1 MNTSGFPQNPYMGV
15 PPQVPPTAVAPYMPN
30 AQKPNT
36 IYIVFYWLRFIV
48 HAAHIGFWIFIVA
61 TLRSGSTD
69 YEQGLGMVIG
79 IMLLILGTPYI
90 LYILLQIISAI
101 MYQRGKLFGLVMGI
115 NIYGAVLAGIAAFS
129 FFPSRLDNTTIE
141 LTVHILLTFIVCIVW
156 MVVCILYSV
165 DCARH
170 MQDIKR
176 QREHQRLAMQQAA
189 AAYPAYGGG
198 VVPQYTQ
205 IGYEQRPPYYYQ

>member
-1 MNTSGFPQNPYMGV
+1 MSTPGFPQNPYMGV
-15 PPQVPPTAVAPYMPN
+15 PPQVPPITVAPYGPS

-69 YEQGLGMVIG
+69 FEQGLGMVIG
-79 IMLLILGTPYI
+79 TMLLISGVPYI
-90 LYILLQIISAI
+90 VYIILQIIGAS
-101 MYQRGKLFGLVMGI
+101 MYQRGKFFGLVMGI
-115 NIYGAVLAGIAAFS
+115 NIYGAVLAGIPV
-129 FFPSRLDNTTIE
+129 FFLFYLGIE
-141 LTVHILLTFIVCIVW
+141 GGAVELMSGGLIFLAW
-156 MVVCILYSV
+156 AVVCILYSV
-165 DCARH
+165 NCARH

-176 QREHQRLAMQQAA
+176 QREHQWLAMQQAA

-198 VVPQYTQ
+198 MVPQYTQ

>member
-15 PPQVPPTAVAPYMPN
+15 PPQVPPTAAVPYGPS

-69 YEQGLGMVIG
+69 FEQGLGMVIG
-79 IMLLILGTPYI
+79 TMLLISGVPYI
-90 LYILLQIISAI
+90 VYMILQIIGAF

-141 LTVHILLTFIVCIVW
+141 LTVHILLIFIVCIVW

-205 IGYEQRPPYYYQ
+205 IGYEQQPPYYYQ

>member
-1 MNTSGFPQNPYMGV
+1 MSTPGFPQNPYRGV
-15 PPQVPPTAVAPYMPN
+15 PPQVPPTVAAPYGPS

-69 YEQGLGMVIG
+69 FEQGLGMVIG
-79 IMLLILGTPYI
+79 TMLLISGVPYI
-90 LYILLQIISAI
+90 VYIILQIIGAS
-101 MYQRGKLFGLVMGI
+101 MYQRGKFFGLVMGI
-115 NIYGAVLAGIAAFS
+115 NIYGAVLAGIAV
-129 FFPSRLDNTTIE
+129 FFLFYLGIE
-141 LTVHILLTFIVCIVW
+141 GGAVELMSGGLIFLAW
-156 MVVCILYSV
+156 AVVCILYSV
-165 DCARH
+165 NCARH

-176 QREHQRLAMQQAA
+176 QREHQRLTMQQAA

-198 VVPQYTQ
+198 MVPQYTQ

>member
-1 MNTSGFPQNPYMGV
+1 MSTPGFPQNPYVGV
-15 PPQVPPTAVAPYMPN
+15 PPQVPPITVAPYGPS

-48 HAAHIGFWIFIVA
+48 HAAHIGFWIFIVT

-69 YEQGLGMVIG
+69 FEQGLGMVIG
-79 IMLLILGTPYI
+79 TMLLISGVPYI
-90 LYILLQIISAI
+90 VYIILQIIGAS
-101 MYQRGKLFGLVMGI
+101 MYQRGKFFGLVMGI
-115 NIYGAVLAGIAAFS
+115 NIYGAVLAGIPV
-129 FFPSRLDNTTIE
+129 FFLFYLGIE
-141 LTVHILLTFIVCIVW
+141 GGAVELMSGGLIFLAW
-156 MVVCILYSV
+156 AVVCILYSV
-165 DCARH
+165 NCARH

-176 QREHQRLAMQQAA
+176 QREHQRLTMQQAA

-198 VVPQYTQ
+198 MVPQYTQ

>member
-1 MNTSGFPQNPYMGV
+1 M
-15 PPQVPPTAVAPYMPN
+15 
-30 AQKPNT
+30 
-36 IYIVFYWLRFIV
+36 

-115 NIYGAVLAGIAAFS
+115 NIYGAVLAGIAV
-129 FFPSRLDNTTIE
+129 FFLFFLGVEGGKVE
-141 LTVHILLTFIVCIVW
+141 LISGGLMSLLGMT
-156 MVVCILYSV
+156 VCILYSV

-198 VVPQYTQ
+198 MVPQYTQ
-205 IGYEQRPPYYYQ
+205 IGYEQQPPYYYQ

>member
-15 PPQVPPTAVAPYMPN
+15 PPQVPPTAAVPYGPS

-69 YEQGLGMVIG
+69 FEQGLGMVIG
-79 IMLLILGTPYI
+79 TMLLISGVPYI
-90 LYILLQIISAI
+90 VYIILQIIGAS
-101 MYQRGKLFGLVMGI
+101 MYQRGKFFGLVMGI
-115 NIYGAVLAGIAAFS
+115 NIYGAVLAGIPV
-129 FFPSRLDNTTIE
+129 FFLFYLGIE
-141 LTVHILLTFIVCIVW
+141 SGAVELMSGGLIFLAW
-156 MVVCILYSV
+156 AVVCILYSV
-165 DCARH
+165 NCARH

-176 QREHQRLAMQQAA
+176 QREHQRLTMQQAA

-198 VVPQYTQ
+198 MVPQYTQ

>member
-1 MNTSGFPQNPYMGV
+1 MSTPGFPQNPYMGV
-15 PPQVPPTAVAPYMPN
+15 PPQVPPTVAAPYGPS

-69 YEQGLGMVIG
+69 FEQGLGMVIG
-79 IMLLILGTPYI
+79 TMLLILGTPYI
-90 LYILLQIISAI
+90 LYIILQIISAI
-101 MYQRGKLFGLVMGI
+101 MYQRGKLFGLAMGV
-115 NIYGAVLAGIAAFS
+115 NIYGAVLAGIAV
-129 FFPSRLDNTTIE
+129 FFLFYLGIE
-141 LTVHILLTFIVCIVW
+141 GGAVELMSGGLIFLAW
-156 MVVCILYSV
+156 AVVCILYSV
-165 DCARH
+165 NCARH

-176 QREHQRLAMQQAA
+176 QREHQRLTMQQAA

-198 VVPQYTQ
+198 MVPQYTQ

>member
-1 MNTSGFPQNPYMGV
+1 MSTPGFPQNPYMGV
-15 PPQVPPTAVAPYMPN
+15 PPQVPPTAAVPYGPS

-69 YEQGLGMVIG
+69 FEQGLGMVIG
-79 IMLLILGTPYI
+79 TMLLISGVPYI
-90 LYILLQIISAI
+90 VYIILQIIGAS
-101 MYQRGKLFGLVMGI
+101 MYQRGKFFGLVMGI
-115 NIYGAVLAGIAAFS
+115 NIYGAVLAGIPV
-129 FFPSRLDNTTIE
+129 FFLFYLGIE
-141 LTVHILLTFIVCIVW
+141 SGAVELMSGGLIFLAW
-156 MVVCILYSV
+156 AVVCILYSV
-165 DCARH
+165 NCARH

-176 QREHQRLAMQQAA
+176 QREHQRLTMQQAA

-198 VVPQYTQ
+198 MVPQYTQ

>member
-1 MNTSGFPQNPYMGV
+1 MSTPGFPQNPYMGV
-15 PPQVPPTAVAPYMPN
+15 PPQVPPITVAPYGPS

-69 YEQGLGMVIG
+69 FEQGLGMVIG
-79 IMLLILGTPYI
+79 TMLLISGVPYI
-90 LYILLQIISAI
+90 VYIILQIIGAS
-101 MYQRGKLFGLVMGI
+101 MYQRGKFFGLVMGI
-115 NIYGAVLAGIAAFS
+115 NIYGAVLAGIAV
-129 FFPSRLDNTTIE
+129 FFLFYLGIE
-141 LTVHILLTFIVCIVW
+141 GGAVELMSGGLIFLAW
-156 MVVCILYSV
+156 AVVCILYSV
-165 DCARH
+165 NCARH

-176 QREHQRLAMQQAA
+176 QREHQRLTMQQAA

-198 VVPQYTQ
+198 MVPQYTQ

>member
-1 MNTSGFPQNPYMGV
+1 MSTPGFSQNPYMGA
-15 PPQVPPTAVAPYMPN
+15 PPQVPPTAPVPYGPS

-36 IYIVFYWLRFIV
+36 IYIVFYWLHFIV

-115 NIYGAVLAGIAAFS
+115 NIYGAVLAGIAV
-129 FFPSRLDNTTIE
+129 FFLFFLGVEGGKVE
-141 LTVHILLTFIVCIVW
+141 LISGGLMSLLGMT
-156 MVVCILYSV
+156 VCILYSV

>member
-1 MNTSGFPQNPYMGV
+1 MSTPGFPQNPYMGV
-15 PPQVPPTAVAPYMPN
+15 SPQVPPITVAPYGPS

-48 HAAHIGFWIFIVA
+48 HAAHIGFWIFIVT

-69 YEQGLGMVIG
+69 FEQGLGMVIG

-141 LTVHILLTFIVCIVW
+141 LTVHILLIFIVCIVW

-176 QREHQRLAMQQAA
+176 QREHQRLTMQQAA

-198 VVPQYTQ
+198 MVPQYTQ

>member
-1 MNTSGFPQNPYMGV
+1 MSTPGFPQNPYVGV
-15 PPQVPPTAVAPYMPN
+15 PPQVPPITVAPYGPS

-36 IYIVFYWLRFIV
+36 IYIVFYWLHFIV
-48 HAAHIGFWIFIVA
+48 HAAHIGFWIFMI
-61 TLRSGSTD
+61 TTPILKSTGH
-69 YEQGLGMVIG
+69 EKGLGIFFAIV
-79 IMLLILGTPYI
+79 LSILSIPYI
-90 LYILLQIISAI
+90 VYIILQIISAF

-115 NIYGAVLAGIAAFS
+115 NIYGAVLAGIAV
-129 FFPSRLDNTTIE
+129 FFLFFLGVEGGKVE
-141 LTVHILLTFIVCIVW
+141 LISGGLMSLLGMT
-156 MVVCILYSV
+156 VCILYSV

-205 IGYEQRPPYYYQ
+205 IGYEQQPPYYYQ

>member
-1 MNTSGFPQNPYMGV
+1 MSTPGFPQNPYMGV
-15 PPQVPPTAVAPYMPN
+15 PPQVPPTVAAPYGPS

-69 YEQGLGMVIG
+69 FEQGLGMVIG
-79 IMLLILGTPYI
+79 TMLLISGVPYI
-90 LYILLQIISAI
+90 VYIILQIISAF
-101 MYQRGKLFGLVMGI
+101 MYQRGKFFGLVMGI
-115 NIYGAVLAGIAAFS
+115 NIYGAVLAGIAV
-129 FFPSRLDNTTIE
+129 FFLFYLGIE
-141 LTVHILLTFIVCIVW
+141 GGAVELMSGGLIFLAW
-156 MVVCILYSV
+156 AVVCILYSV
-165 DCARH
+165 NCARH

-176 QREHQRLAMQQAA
+176 QREHQRLTMQQAA

-198 VVPQYTQ
+198 MVPQYTQ

>member
-1 MNTSGFPQNPYMGV
+1 MYHMSTPGFPQNPYMGV
-15 PPQVPPTAVAPYMPN
+15 PPQVPPITVAPYGPS

-48 HAAHIGFWIFIVA
+48 HAAHIGFWIFIVT

-69 YEQGLGMVIG
+69 FEQGLGMVIG
-79 IMLLILGTPYI
+79 TMLLISGVPYI
-90 LYILLQIISAI
+90 VYIILQIIGAS
-101 MYQRGKLFGLVMGI
+101 MYQRGKFFGLVMGI
-115 NIYGAVLAGIAAFS
+115 NIYGAVLAGIPV
-129 FFPSRLDNTTIE
+129 FFLFYLGIE
-141 LTVHILLTFIVCIVW
+141 GGAVELMSGGLIFLAW
-156 MVVCILYSV
+156 AVVCILYSV
-165 DCARH
+165 NCARH

-176 QREHQRLAMQQAA
+176 QREHQRLTMQQAA

-198 VVPQYTQ
+198 MVPQYTQ

>member
-1 MNTSGFPQNPYMGV
+1 MSTPGFPQNPYMGV
-15 PPQVPPTAVAPYMPN
+15 SPQVPPITVAPYGPS

-36 IYIVFYWLRFIV
+36 IYIVFYWLHFIV
-48 HAAHIGFWIFIVA
+48 HAAHIGFWIFMVTTPI
-61 TLRSGSTD
+61 LKSTGH
-69 YEQGLGMVIG
+69 EKGLGIFFAIV
-79 IMLLILGTPYI
+79 LSILSIPYI
-90 LYILLQIISAI
+90 VYIILQIISAF

-115 NIYGAVLAGIAAFS
+115 NIYGAVLAGIAV
-129 FFPSRLDNTTIE
+129 FFFFYLGIE
-141 LTVHILLTFIVCIVW
+141 GGAVELMSGGLIFLAW
-156 MVVCILYSV
+156 AVVCILYSV

>member
-15 PPQVPPTAVAPYMPN
+15 PPQVPPTAAVPYGPS

-48 HAAHIGFWIFIVA
+48 HAAHIGFWIFIVT

-69 YEQGLGMVIG
+69 FEQGLGMVIG
-79 IMLLILGTPYI
+79 TMLLISGVPYI
-90 LYILLQIISAI
+90 VYIILQIIGAS
-101 MYQRGKLFGLVMGI
+101 MYQRGKFFGLVMGI
-115 NIYGAVLAGIAAFS
+115 NIYGAVLAGIPV
-129 FFPSRLDNTTIE
+129 FFLFYLGIE
-141 LTVHILLTFIVCIVW
+141 GGAVELMSGGLIFLAW
-156 MVVCILYSV
+156 AVVCILYSV

>member
-1 MNTSGFPQNPYMGV
+1 MSTPGFPQNPYMGV
-15 PPQVPPTAVAPYMPN
+15 PPQVPPITVAPYGPS

-48 HAAHIGFWIFIVA
+48 HAAHIGFWIFMIT

-69 YEQGLGMVIG
+69 FEQGLGMVIG
-79 IMLLILGTPYI
+79 TMLLISGVPYI
-90 LYILLQIISAI
+90 VYIILQIIGAS
-101 MYQRGKLFGLVMGI
+101 MYQRGKFFGLVMGI
-115 NIYGAVLAGIAAFS
+115 NIYGAVLAGIPV
-129 FFPSRLDNTTIE
+129 FFLFYLGIE
-141 LTVHILLTFIVCIVW
+141 GGAVELMSGGLIFLAW
-156 MVVCILYSV
+156 AVVCILYSV
-165 DCARH
+165 NCARH

-176 QREHQRLAMQQAA
+176 QREHQRLTMQQAA

-198 VVPQYTQ
+198 MVPQYTQ

>member
-1 MNTSGFPQNPYMGV
+1 MSTPGFPQNPYMGV
-15 PPQVPPTAVAPYMPN
+15 PPQVPPTVAAPYGPS

-69 YEQGLGMVIG
+69 FEQGLGMVIG
-79 IMLLILGTPYI
+79 TMLLISGVPYI
-90 LYILLQIISAI
+90 VYIILQIIGAS
-101 MYQRGKLFGLVMGI
+101 MYQRGKFFGLVMGI
-115 NIYGAVLAGIAAFS
+115 NIYGAVLAGIAV
-129 FFPSRLDNTTIE
+129 FFLFYLGIE
-141 LTVHILLTFIVCIVW
+141 GGAVELMSGGLIFLAW
-156 MVVCILYSV
+156 AVVCILYSV
-165 DCARH
+165 NCARH

>member
-141 LTVHILLTFIVCIVW
+141 LTVHILLIFILCIVW

>member
-1 MNTSGFPQNPYMGV
+1 MSTPGFPQNPYMGV
-15 PPQVPPTAVAPYMPN
+15 PPQVPPTVAAPYGPS

-69 YEQGLGMVIG
+69 FEQGLGMVIG
-79 IMLLILGTPYI
+79 TMLLISGVPYI
-90 LYILLQIISAI
+90 VYIILQIIGAS
-101 MYQRGKLFGLVMGI
+101 MYQRGKFFGLVMGI
-115 NIYGAVLAGIAAFS
+115 NIYGAVLAGIAV
-129 FFPSRLDNTTIE
+129 FFLFYLGIE
-141 LTVHILLTFIVCIVW
+141 GGAVELMSGGLIFLAW
-156 MVVCILYSV
+156 AVVCILYSV
-165 DCARH
+165 NCARH

-198 VVPQYTQ
+198 MVPQYTQ

>member
-1 MNTSGFPQNPYMGV
+1 MSTPGFPQNPYMGV
-15 PPQVPPTAVAPYMPN
+15 PPQVPPITVAPYGPS

-48 HAAHIGFWIFIVA
+48 HAAHIDFWIFIVT

-69 YEQGLGMVIG
+69 FEQGLGMVIG
-79 IMLLILGTPYI
+79 TMLLISGVPYI
-90 LYILLQIISAI
+90 VYIILQIIGAS
-101 MYQRGKLFGLVMGI
+101 MYQRGKFFGLVMGI
-115 NIYGAVLAGIAAFS
+115 NIYGAVLAGIPV
-129 FFPSRLDNTTIE
+129 FFLFYLGIE
-141 LTVHILLTFIVCIVW
+141 GGAVELMSGGLIFLAW
-156 MVVCILYSV
+156 AVVCILYSV
-165 DCARH
+165 NCARH

-176 QREHQRLAMQQAA
+176 QREHQRLTMQQAA

-198 VVPQYTQ
+198 MVPQYTQ

>member
-141 LTVHILLTFIVCIVW
+141 LTVHILLIFIVCIVW

-176 QREHQRLAMQQAA
+176 QREYQRLAMQQAA

>member
-1 MNTSGFPQNPYMGV
+1 MSTPGFPQNPYMGV
-15 PPQVPPTAVAPYMPN
+15 PPQVPPTVAAPYGPS

-69 YEQGLGMVIG
+69 FEQGLGMVIG
-79 IMLLILGTPYI
+79 TMLLISGVPYI
-90 LYILLQIISAI
+90 VYIILQIIGAS
-101 MYQRGKLFGLVMGI
+101 MYQRGKFFGLVMGI
-115 NIYGAVLAGIAAFS
+115 NIYGAVLAGIAV
-129 FFPSRLDNTTIE
+129 FFLFYLGIE
-141 LTVHILLTFIVCIVW
+141 GGAVELMSGGLIFLAW
-156 MVVCILYSV
+156 AVVCILYSV

-205 IGYEQRPPYYYQ
+205 IGYEQQPPYYYQ

>member
-30 AQKPNT
+30 VQKPNT

-69 YEQGLGMVIG
+69 FEQGLGMVIG
-79 IMLLILGTPYI
+79 TMLLISGVPYI
-90 LYILLQIISAI
+90 VYIILQIIGAS
-101 MYQRGKLFGLVMGI
+101 MYQRGKFFGLVMGI
-115 NIYGAVLAGIAAFS
+115 NIYGAVLAGIPV
-129 FFPSRLDNTTIE
+129 FFLFYLGIE
-141 LTVHILLTFIVCIVW
+141 SGAVELMSGGLIFLAW
-156 MVVCILYSV
+156 AVVCILYSV
-165 DCARH
+165 NCARH

-176 QREHQRLAMQQAA
+176 QREHQWLAMQQAA

-198 VVPQYTQ
+198 MVPQYTQ

>member
-36 IYIVFYWLRFIV
+36 IYIVFYWLHFIV

-115 NIYGAVLAGIAAFS
+115 NIYGAVLAGIAV
-129 FFPSRLDNTTIE
+129 FFLFFLGVEGGKVE
-141 LTVHILLTFIVCIVW
+141 LISGGLMSLLGMT
-156 MVVCILYSV
+156 VCILYSV

-198 VVPQYTQ
+198 MVPQYTQ

>member
-1 MNTSGFPQNPYMGV
+1 MSTPGFSQNPYMGV
-15 PPQVPPTAVAPYMPN
+15 PPQVPPITVAPYGPS

-36 IYIVFYWLRFIV
+36 IYIVFYWLHFIV
-48 HAAHIGFWIFIVA
+48 HAAHIGFWIFMI
-61 TLRSGSTD
+61 TTPILKSTGH
-69 YEQGLGMVIG
+69 EKGLGIFFAIV
-79 IMLLILGTPYI
+79 LSILSIPYI
-90 LYILLQIISAI
+90 VYIILQIISAF
-101 MYQRGKLFGLVMGI
+101 MYQRGKLFGLAMGI
-115 NIYGAVLAGIAAFS
+115 NIYGAVLAGIAV
-129 FFPSRLDNTTIE
+129 FFLLFWGIE
-141 LTVHILLTFIVCIVW
+141 GGEVELISGGLMSLLGMT
-156 MVVCILYSV
+156 VCILYSV

-205 IGYEQRPPYYYQ
+205 IGYEQQPPYYYQ

>member
-1 MNTSGFPQNPYMGV
+1 MSTPGFSQNPYMGV
-15 PPQVPPTAVAPYMPN
+15 PPQMPPTAVAPYGPS

-61 TLRSGSTD
+61 TLISESTD
-69 YEQGLGMVIG
+69 YEKGLGMVIG
-79 IMLLILGTPYI
+79 TTLLILGIPYI
-90 LYILLQIISAI
+90 LYIILQIISAI
-101 MYQRGKLFGLVMGI
+101 MYQLGKLFGLAMGI
-115 NIYGAVLAGIAAFS
+115 NIYGAVLAGIAAFFL
-129 FFPSRLDNTTIE
+129 FFWGIE
-141 LTVHILLTFIVCIVW
+141 GREMKLISGGLMSLLGMT
-156 MVVCILYSV
+156 VCILYSV

-198 VVPQYTQ
+198 MVPQYTQ

>member
-1 MNTSGFPQNPYMGV
+1 MSTPGFPQNPYMGA
-15 PPQVPPTAVAPYMPN
+15 PPQVLPTAAVPYGPS

-48 HAAHIGFWIFIVA
+48 HAAHIGFWIFMVTTPI
-61 TLRSGSTD
+61 LKSTGH
-69 YEQGLGMVIG
+69 EKGLGIFFAIV
-79 IMLLILGTPYI
+79 LSILSIPYI
-90 LYILLQIISAI
+90 VYIILQIIGAS
-101 MYQRGKLFGLVMGI
+101 MYQRGKFFGLVMGI
-115 NIYGAVLAGIAAFS
+115 NIYGAVLAGIAV
-129 FFPSRLDNTTIE
+129 FFFFYLGIE
-141 LTVHILLTFIVCIVW
+141 GGAVELMSGGLIFLAW
-156 MVVCILYSV
+156 AVVCILYSV
-165 DCARH
+165 NCARH

-205 IGYEQRPPYYYQ
+205 IGYEQQPPYYYQ

>member
-30 AQKPNT
+30 VQKPNT

-141 LTVHILLTFIVCIVW
+141 LTVHILLIFIVCIVW

-198 VVPQYTQ
+198 MVPQYTQ

>member
-1 MNTSGFPQNPYMGV
+1 MSTPGFPQNPYMGV
-15 PPQVPPTAVAPYMPN
+15 PPQVPPITVAPYGPS

-48 HAAHIGFWIFIVA
+48 HAAHIGFWIFIVT

-69 YEQGLGMVIG
+69 FEQGLGMVIG
-79 IMLLILGTPYI
+79 TMLLISGVPYI
-90 LYILLQIISAI
+90 VYIILQIIGAS
-101 MYQRGKLFGLVMGI
+101 MYQRGKFFGLVMGI
-115 NIYGAVLAGIAAFS
+115 NIYGAVLAGIPV
-129 FFPSRLDNTTIE
+129 FFLFYLGIE
-141 LTVHILLTFIVCIVW
+141 GGAVELMSGGLIFLAW
-156 MVVCILYSV
+156 AVVCILYSV
-165 DCARH
+165 NCARH

-198 VVPQYTQ
+198 MVPQYTQ

>member
-1 MNTSGFPQNPYMGV
+1 MPYG
-15 PPQVPPTAVAPYMPN
+15 PS

-69 YEQGLGMVIG
+69 FEQGLGMVIG
-79 IMLLILGTPYI
+79 TMLLISGVPYI
-90 LYILLQIISAI
+90 VYIILQIIGAF

-115 NIYGAVLAGIAAFS
+115 NIYGAVLAGIAV
-129 FFPSRLDNTTIE
+129 FFFFYLGIE
-141 LTVHILLTFIVCIVW
+141 GGAVELMSGGLIFLAW
-156 MVVCILYSV
+156 AVVCILYSV

>member
-1 MNTSGFPQNPYMGV
+1 MSTPGFPQNPYMGV
-15 PPQVPPTAVAPYMPN
+15 PPQVPPTAAVPYGPS

-69 YEQGLGMVIG
+69 FEQGLGMVIG
-79 IMLLILGTPYI
+79 TMLLISGVPYI
-90 LYILLQIISAI
+90 VYIILQIIGAS
-101 MYQRGKLFGLVMGI
+101 MYQRGKFFGLVMGI
-115 NIYGAVLAGIAAFS
+115 NIYGAVLAGIPV
-129 FFPSRLDNTTIE
+129 FFLFYLGIE
-141 LTVHILLTFIVCIVW
+141 SGAVELMSGGLIFLAW
-156 MVVCILYSV
+156 AVVCILYSV
-165 DCARH
+165 NCARH

>member
-141 LTVHILLTFIVCIVW
+141 LTVHILLIFIVCIVW

-198 VVPQYTQ
+198 MVPQYTQ
-205 IGYEQRPPYYYQ
+205 IGYEQQPPYYYQ

>member
-1 MNTSGFPQNPYMGV
+1 MSTPGFPQNPYMGV
-15 PPQVPPTAVAPYMPN
+15 PPQVPPITVAPYMPN

-69 YEQGLGMVIG
+69 FEQGLGMVIG
-79 IMLLILGTPYI
+79 TMLLISGVPYI
-90 LYILLQIISAI
+90 VYIILQIIGAS
-101 MYQRGKLFGLVMGI
+101 MYQRGKFFGLVMGI
-115 NIYGAVLAGIAAFS
+115 NIYGAVLAGIPV
-129 FFPSRLDNTTIE
+129 FFLFYLGIE
-141 LTVHILLTFIVCIVW
+141 GGAVELMSGGLIFLAW
-156 MVVCILYSV
+156 AVVCILYSV
-165 DCARH
+165 NCARH

-176 QREHQRLAMQQAA
+176 QREHQRLTMQQAA

-198 VVPQYTQ
+198 MVPQYTQ

>member
-1 MNTSGFPQNPYMGV
+1 MSTPGFPQNPYMGV
-15 PPQVPPTAVAPYMPN
+15 SPQVPPITVAPYGPS

-36 IYIVFYWLRFIV
+36 IYIVFYWLHFIV
-48 HAAHIGFWIFIVA
+48 HAAHIGFWIFMVTTPI
-61 TLRSGSTD
+61 LKSTGH
-69 YEQGLGMVIG
+69 EKGLGIFFAIV
-79 IMLLILGTPYI
+79 LSILSIPYI
-90 LYILLQIISAI
+90 VYIILQIISAF

-115 NIYGAVLAGIAAFS
+115 NIYGAVLAGIAV
-129 FFPSRLDNTTIE
+129 FFLFFLGVEGGKVE
-141 LTVHILLTFIVCIVW
+141 LISGGLMSLLGMT
-156 MVVCILYSV
+156 VCILYSV